1 MKQLLSVLLIAS
13 FVSGFGQEDTKKPS
27 FLAKNQPIELFSN
40 MKTLDT
46 KRSFNLKLPT
56 DFSSTQSY
64 LSDVMNFMPN
74 DSRWLN
80 YSSADLS
87 DANNAIFGTFMNTS
101 VDLGNTRLNTQYFF
115 DYAGGSTTV
124 HFTFGKKKK

>member
-56 DFSSTQSY
+56 GIRD
-64 LSDVMNFMPN
+64 
-74 DSRWLN
+74 
-80 YSSADLS
+80 
-87 DANNAIFGTFMNTS
+87 
-101 VDLGNTRLNTQYFF
+101 
-115 DYAGGSTTV
+115 
-124 HFTFGKKKK
+124 